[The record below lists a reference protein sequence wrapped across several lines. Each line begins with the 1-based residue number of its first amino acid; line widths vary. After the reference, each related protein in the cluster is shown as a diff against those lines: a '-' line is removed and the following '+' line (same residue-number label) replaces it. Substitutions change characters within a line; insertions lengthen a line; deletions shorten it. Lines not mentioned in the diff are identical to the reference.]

1 MILRPDDPTVRSSK
15 EHDGAGESGPSEWS
29 LTVRHCPDGA
39 LVGRRFVVGDR
50 VGLGRVSG
58 PDVEAAIDDVKLSR
72 RHAVVA
78 VEDGRVRIR
87 DQGSTNGTHVNGQ
100 QVTERP
106 L

>member
-15 EHDGAGESGPSEWS
+15 EHDAGASGPSEWT

-39 LVGRRFVVGDR
+39 VVGRRFVVGDR
-50 VGLGRVSG
+50 VGLGRVAG
-58 PDVEAAIDDVKLSR
+58 PDVEVAIDDVKLSR

-87 DQGSTNGTHVNGQ
+87 DEGSTNGTRVNGQ
-100 QVTERP
+100 RVTERP
-106 L
+106 